1 MYVTDFVCTYKLLD
15 DETLYRIQFLQAL
28 NINKWDGVIID
39 KVLTSLQEKCATYSE
54 FKTVI
59 DKLGGGD
66 LGFLLLFSYEYFNYT
81 HLCICD
87 MLTKEKIEK
96 IHYDELIK
104 VIDKNL

>member
-1 MYVTDFVCTYKLLD
+1 MYKRQELFATLRNYENDEVSIVFGNEQSGLSNEEVQLCNHIVCIPTDNAY
-15 DETLYRIQFLQAL
+15 
-28 NINKWDGVIID
+28 
-39 KVLTSLQEKCATYSE
+39 TSLNLASAVQ
-54 FKTVI
+54 I
-59 DKLGGGD
+59 
-66 LGFLLLFSYEYFNYT
+66 FSYEYFNYT